1 MKKIDITNT
10 AIVNY
15 ITDGVDGISYETIY
29 KSLATYQPSLP
40 APSSVDA
47 DGAVPDGWSRDPTGV
62 TQNLPYEYCCKR
74 SKSNGVWGQ
83 WSTPKVSARWS
94 QDGTSLNIKGN
105 AITIEIGDVVDVKSV
120 YEEDPTTTEK
130 GDAILISAI
139 HESDGHYIMYRV
151 EEYWDDERE
160 AYSHFIVEQVAEGE
174 GYIINAKE
182 SVPTDYD
189 GHVFVATEY
198 HDDFGNLF
206 YWQDLGYLK
215 GVDGDNGEDA
225 VVYELVP
232 DVNVINANADGTITT
247 GAINIAA
254 YRVEGSQRSVD
265 ILLNGEVGYVA
276 QFAVDS
282 GSWQDCTHEM
292 ASRRSWRTYIPAASV
307 QTATSRIRLRL
318 LDGNN
323 AVCGVCPNI
332 TIVRNGGKGDK
343 GRMFYLAGIFDPAKI
358 YRRDDNVCPVV
369 YYEPNANT
377 KEYWY
382 LDAATNE
389 DSQGYSVPPSDTAG
403 NPWKKAEN
411 FGLVITEA
419 LFANFGKLGAWV
431 FHNQYQISQYGV
443 DGTTNYTQFTDENG
457 NWKPVTLLNALSGL
471 AWFGGGKIRF
481 NPNGSGQLAGGN
493 ISWDANGGISIANG
507 STLFNVNGSGQLAG
521 GKINWD
527 SEGNVDFN
535 GRTKTPFH
543 EPTSTWEQL
552 TNGCIKIMTQAQANA
567 GISLP
572 VWSSLD
578 GLEVDIV
585 NLSGYNTFITAA
597 GGTGTIKHGWD
608 NVSSIKLG
616 YKGLVCRLKA
626 VLVDEYVVWM
636 IVNSSDFY
644 EETIDGYRVAVS
656 SDFMKYGGRVNGSVF
671 FNNGVYFP
679 GSILVGNVT
688 VGGSSHGRMLL
699 WRGPG
704 TIRDMWNYF
713 YNNSRYIEYTDG
725 FSDSSEQ
732 MHMFIFDET
741 LSLGGRQG
749 AWFEIGKQRIG

>member
-74 SKSNGVWGQ
+74 SKNNGVWGQ

-94 QDGTSLNIKGN
+94 QDGTSVAIKYNEKVFKHYETYTDFHDEYPNPYTALEYDDCVLIDDCTGYIETKESGEQVIGQAKPTILKFIASPDLNFYMIVPNEGDGCLDTETQTLWMPNADEWVDLGNIKG
-105 AITIEIGDVVDVKSV
+105 
-120 YEEDPTTTEK
+120 PK
-130 GDAILISAI
+130 GD
-139 HESDGHYIMYRV
+139 
-151 EEYWDDERE
+151 
-160 AYSHFIVEQVAEGE
+160 
-174 GYIINAKE
+174 
-182 SVPTDYD
+182 
-189 GHVFVATEY
+189 
-198 HDDFGNLF
+198 
-206 YWQDLGYLK
+206 
-215 GVDGDNGEDA
+215 DGDDA

-232 DVNVINANADGTITT
+232 DVNVINANFDGTIIT
-247 GAINIAA
+247 GQINIAA

-265 ILLNGEVGYVA
+265 ILLTGEDGYVA

-282 GSWQDCTHEM
+282 GSWQNCTHEM
-292 ASRRSWRTYIPAASV
+292 SSRRSWRTYIPSASV
-307 QTATSRIRLRL
+307 QTVTLRIRLRL

-323 AVCGVCPNI
+323 AVCGICPDI

-343 GRMFYLAGIFDPAKI
+343 GRMFYLAGIFDPAKK

-389 DSQGYSVPPSDTAG
+389 DSQGYSVPPSDTEG

-507 STLFNVNGSGQLAG
+507 STLFNPNGSGQLAG
-521 GKINWD
+521 GNVNWD
-527 SEGNVDFN
+527 AEGNTVFK
-535 GRTKTPFH
+535 GRTIKPFH
-543 EPTSTWEQL
+543 EPNSVWDNL
-552 TNGCIKIMTQAQANA
+552 GNGSIKIVTQQQAKD

-572 VWSSLD
+572 IYDYLD
-578 GLEVDIV
+578 GMEVDII
-585 NLSGYNTFITAA
+585 NISGYDTFVVAA
-597 GGTGTIKHGWD
+597 GGTGTIVHCG
-608 NVSSIKLG
+608 NAVSSIKFG
-616 YKGLVCRLKA
+616 RQGVVCRLKA
-626 VLVDEYVVWM
+626 VLEDEYVAWM

-656 SDFMKYGGRVNGSVF
+656 TSFMEYGGKVSGMVQFNREVF
-671 FNNGVYFP
+671 FP
-679 GSILVGNVT
+679 GIILVGDVT
-688 VGGSSHGRMLL
+688 VGNSSHGRMIF

-704 TIRDMWNYF
+704 TLMDSYNFFYLDSIRQ
-713 YNNSRYIEYTDG
+713 YTDRI
-725 FSDSSEQ
+725 SDSSYQ
-732 MHMFIFDET
+732 VHMFIFDAT
-741 LSLGGRQG
+741 LPLGDRQG
-749 AWFEIGKQRIG
+749 AWLEIGKK